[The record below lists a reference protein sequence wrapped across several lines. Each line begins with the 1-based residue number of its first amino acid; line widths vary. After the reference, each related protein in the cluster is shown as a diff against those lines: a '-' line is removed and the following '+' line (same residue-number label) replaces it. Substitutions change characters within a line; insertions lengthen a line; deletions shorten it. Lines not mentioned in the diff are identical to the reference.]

1 MANEIRMG
9 GGGGRIIKILVGE
22 GGVKFTLA
30 CQKRFS
36 STVYWNIV
44 GLFSRIL
51 SSMPIEIIVALSNFR
66 MVGRGVKKIFGM
78 LKEPYLHPFFYY
90 GYSSFQFVL
99 PFVILP
105 LSNHLMIIIF
115 FTFDNLLNA
124 IWQKK
129 IVLKYMYKVCDIQ
142 RIVSMLLF
150 ERFIGEGRGA
160 EKIRGK
166 PKESYLCPFVS
177 Y

>member
-1 MANEIRMG
+1 
-9 GGGGRIIKILVGE
+9 
-22 GGVKFTLA
+22 
-30 CQKRFS
+30 
-36 STVYWNIV
+36 
-44 GLFSRIL
+44 
-51 SSMPIEIIVALSNFR
+51 MPIEIIVALSNFR

-78 LKEPYLHPFFYY
+78 LKGPYLHPFFYY

-129 IVLKYMYKVCDIQ
+129 NSSKIYVQSLWHPKNSEYVAFWAFYRWGPGGGKNQGEAKGIISLPFCILLNNWRDRGRECELENERENIQ
-142 RIVSMLLF
+142 NIYISVSFSPSLF
-150 ERFIGEGRGA
+150 LSPF
-160 EKIRGK
+160 
-166 PKESYLCPFVS
+166 PFLYLFNN
-177 Y
+177 